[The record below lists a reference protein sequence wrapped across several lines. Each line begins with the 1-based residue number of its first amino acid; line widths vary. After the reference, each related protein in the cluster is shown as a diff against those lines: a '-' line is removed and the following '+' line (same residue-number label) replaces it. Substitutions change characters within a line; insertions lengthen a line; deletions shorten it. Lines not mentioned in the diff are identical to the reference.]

1 MYVKAKRNRS
11 KLSNSRNSLENSR
24 TTMTSP
30 YTLSPRDNSLLSEII
45 FTNDVAFA
53 KIDFEKAKMMLCVC
67 KNAKQNKNIKI
78 SIDRAKARNYCTQIT
93 NLSSRKTTN
102 EFYNRSIQEFDG
114 ESNLNIERIHRERV
128 RRILGS
134 LLAENQYVIDG
145 VKERMA
151 IEQMRNIDKYYTR
164 LQNAIAV
171 INRLGIDID
180 NISEEDRELCDED
193 EEYYAIK
200 YDRIELATIYKYNS
214 FLLNMLENMLEK
226 EDEIIKY
233 ISTKEYDDT
242 WWSMKTPTIHP
253 I

>member
-1 MYVKAKRNRS
+1 MSAD
-11 KLSNSRNSLENSR
+11 
-24 TTMTSP
+24 
-30 YTLSPRDNSLLSEII
+30 TLSEVLSEVI
-45 FTNDVAFA
+45 FANDEAFYD
-53 KIDFEKAKMMLCVC
+53 IDVEKAKMILCVC
-67 KNAKQNKNIKI
+67 KNAKNNKNIKI

-93 NLSSRKTTN
+93 NLSSRKTSN

-114 ESNLNIERIHRERV
+114 VSDLNIERIHRERV

-134 LLAENQYVIDG
+134 LLKENQYIIDG

-151 IEQMRNIDKYYTR
+151 VEQIRNIDKYCNE
-164 LQNAIAV
+164 LQKAVAV

-180 NISEEDRELCDED
+180 NISEEDMEECDDD

-200 YDRIELATIYKYNS
+200 YNRIELATIYKYNS
-214 FLLNMLENMLEK
+214 FLLNMLEHNLEIEK
-226 EDEIIKY
+226 EEEIIEY

>member
-1 MYVKAKRNRS
+1 MSAD
-11 KLSNSRNSLENSR
+11 
-24 TTMTSP
+24 
-30 YTLSPRDNSLLSEII
+30 TLSEVLSEVI
-45 FTNDVAFA
+45 FANDEAFYG
-53 KIDFEKAKMMLCVC
+53 IDVEKAKMILCVC
-67 KNAKQNKNIKI
+67 KNAKNNKNIKI

-93 NLSSRKTTN
+93 NLSSRKTSN

-114 ESNLNIERIHRERV
+114 ATDLNIERIHRERV

-134 LLAENQYVIDG
+134 LLAENQYVIDC
-145 VKERMA
+145 VKERMSV
-151 IEQMRNIDKYYTR
+151 EQIRNTDRYYIQ
-164 LQNAIAV
+164 LQKAVAV

-180 NISEEDRELCDED
+180 NISEEDMEECDDD
-193 EEYYAIK
+193 EEFYAIK
-200 YDRIELATIYKYNS
+200 YNRIELATIYKYNS

-226 EDEIIKY
+226 EDEIIEY